1 MTNAVNI
8 AQLNVNGDTGA
19 LRLPTG
25 TAGQRPTA
33 ANGLLRYNSA
43 ANVLEFYNGG
53 NSAWTGVGVLDG
65 SSSVNAS
72 PGAASLQ
79 ATLIAFTGTA
89 ASGVY
94 WLKPAGSPNA
104 FQAYV
109 DFDTPNGPWV
119 HVGTAAGN
127 TRTLWTYST
136 TWYSRTTDSGAST
149 NPYAYTVSNFNAGAF
164 IYVKGSLIMIKY
176 APSGTVTGYVQAN
189 GFSNESWRDV
199 YSFLGTLSGWPSQPN
214 YRRELTITLRNGAVS
229 AYNTTGAGLLYG
241 TDATASTPTTYSH
254 WYVYGMDNGGDTF
267 AYLTTGTYGNT
278 GLYSEADHG
287 IGALEIGPAEQAFPG
302 DANAGAANS
311 FDAGTNDVADSGNNG
326 TYDNISFSMWIKN
339 TA

>member
-19 LRLPTG
+19 LRLPAG

-33 ANGLLRYNSA
+33 INGLLRYNSA

-65 SSSVNAS
+65 STSVNAA

-79 ATLIAFTGTA
+79 ATLISFTGTA
-89 ASGVY
+89 SSGVY
-94 WLKPAGSPNA
+94 WLKPTGAPNA

-136 TWYSRTTDSGAST
+136 TWYSRTTDAGSPTS
-149 NPYAYTVSNFNAGAF
+149 PYNYTVSNFNAGAF

-176 APSGTVTGYVQAN
+176 APSGTVTGYVQAS

-199 YSFLGTLSGWPSQPN
+199 YSFLASRNAWPSYSSYQ
-214 YRRELTITLRNGAVS
+214 RELTITLRNGAVS
-229 AYNTTGAGLLYG
+229 GPTVSGAGLLYG
-241 TDATASTPTTYSH
+241 TQATAGTPNYAY
-254 WYVYGMDNGGDTF
+254 WYVYGLDAGGDTF
-267 AYLTTGTYGNT
+267 AYLTTGTYGGT

-287 IGALEIGPAEQAFPG
+287 IGAQEVGPGEQAFPG
-302 DANAGAANS
+302 DGSAGATNA
-311 FDAGTNDVADSGNNG
+311 FDAGTNDATDSGANN